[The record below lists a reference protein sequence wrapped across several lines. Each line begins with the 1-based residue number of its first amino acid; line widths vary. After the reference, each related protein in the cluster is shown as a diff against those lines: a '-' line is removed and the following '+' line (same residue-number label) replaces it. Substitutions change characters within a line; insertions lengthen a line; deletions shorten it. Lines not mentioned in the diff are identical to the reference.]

1 MAASHNDGTIP
12 YGSRTETIGGTAY
25 VLDDIEIT
33 RPVAAILRM
42 NQLGEPSGSV
52 GVAKH
57 VTGSATAQIATAGT
71 LPVAGQSFSDTFV
84 TSVGS
89 ETFKVTTVSQPE
101 GSETD
106 KKARI
111 EFIKMYN

>member
-1 MAASHNDGTIP
+1 MAASHNDGMIP

-42 NQLGEPSGSV
+42 NHLGEPSGSV

-57 VTGSATAQIATAGT
+57 VTGSATAGT
-71 LPVAGQSFSDTFV
+71 LPVAGQSFTDTFV
-84 TSVGS
+84 TSVGG

>member
-1 MAASHNDGTIP
+1 MAATHNDGTIP
-12 YGSRTETIGGTAY
+12 YGCRTETIGGTSY
-25 VLDDIEIT
+25 VCEDLEIT
-33 RPVAAILRM
+33 RPVSTILRM
-42 NQLGEPSGSV
+42 NQAGEPTGSV

-57 VTGSATAQIATAGT
+57 VTGTGTAQIATAGT
-71 LPVAGQSFSDTFV
+71 MPVPGQSFSDTFI
-84 TSVGS
+84 TTVGA

-106 KKARI
+106 RKVRF